1 MKLKLTALLLLATL
15 FSFGQIVKNQE
26 WEFTNNVTIDGTL
39 KLTDAP
45 TNGYVLTTDGSGN
58 ASWQAGS
65 GIVKTATVTLSSAQ
79 VLQLHTTPI
88 QLIAAQGA
96 GTVIVPIEISVWIDY
111 NTTAYATD
119 VALRLY
125 FNNNAVTWQNLGAT
139 LDKTADFYRQLS
151 IQGNASITGANTLEN
166 VNFAVS
172 TGISNPTA
180 GDSPVKIT
188 VIYTVIN
195 L

>member
-58 ASWQAGS
+58 ASWQASGS
-65 GIVKTATVTLSSAQ
+65 GVVMSATVTLSSAEI
-79 VLQLHTTPI
+79 LALHTTPKTI
-88 QLIAAQGA
+88 IAAQGA
-96 GTVIVPIEISVWIDY
+96 GTIIQPLSYFISSSSG
-111 NTTAYATD
+111 TAYSTD
-119 VALRLY
+119 VIASFIL
-125 FNNNAVTWQNLGAT
+125 NGSTWQN
-139 LDKTADFYRQLS
+139 
-151 IQGNASITGANTLEN
+151 ASVFGANSTVQARLSTSSISTSPSSTWSN
-166 VNFAVS
+166 GAFAV
-172 TGISNPTA
+172 TTPTSNPT
-180 GDSPVKIT
+180 GGTMTVKIT
-188 VIYTVIN
+188 VLYTVIT